1 VTADAEDQRRLQDAR
16 EKIVLHSC
24 SLFRIV
30 RHSLMLPSDK
40 DKERALERSRAI
52 QLAQSKAMLEIRVAL
67 REGDEKFANSRTL
80 LGRGHFQDAVEQ
92 LRLAQLCYEYADSI
106 EREANVFFNMQSNVV
121 LFDQGTEEVV
131 AKLMQ
136 LEQLDKDI
144 DTTFKDSMRGVW
156 PLHKAAAQGAIGT
169 LAYLI
174 QSLGER
180 VDAVDRAGKTAL
192 HVAVETGRL
201 DVVRAL
207 IEDFGAD
214 ASRRTFTGR
223 TPMHIASDKGDG
235 DIVRALFEG
244 CAALITKDVSRGLRP
259 RLSQEQISAEALTV
273 LGTWVDTDHSNSA
286 LSLAAHKLHVVS
298 LPALCTPLLPS
309 REHASM
315 SFRPSLTTH
324 MLKTGCASGLCSY
337 PRSANPTDKARNR

>member
-1 VTADAEDQRRLQDAR
+1 
-16 EKIVLHSC
+16 
-24 SLFRIV
+24 
-30 RHSLMLPSDK
+30 MLPSDK
-40 DKERALERSRAI
+40 DKERALERSRTI
-52 QLAQSKAMLEIRVAL
+52 QHAQSKATLEIRVAL
-67 REGDEKFANSRTL
+67 REGDAKFANSRTL
-80 LGRGHFQDAVEQ
+80 LGRGHFQDAAEQ

-106 EREANVFFNMQSNVV
+106 EREANVFFEMQSNVV
-121 LFDQGTEEVV
+121 LFDEGTEEVV
-131 AKLMQ
+131 AKITQ

-156 PLHKAAAQGAIGT
+156 PLHKAAAQGAVGT

-244 CAALITKDVSRGLRP
+244 CAALIAKDVSRGLRP
-259 RLSQEQISAEALTV
+259 RLSQEQISGEALTV

-298 LPALCTPLLPS
+298 LPALCFVLPS
-309 REHASM
+309 REHAFM
-315 SFRPSLTTH
+315 SFCPSLTTH
-324 MLKTGCASGLCSY
+324 MPKTGRTSSLCAYSRRAG
-337 PRSANPTDKARNR
+337 PPDKTRNK